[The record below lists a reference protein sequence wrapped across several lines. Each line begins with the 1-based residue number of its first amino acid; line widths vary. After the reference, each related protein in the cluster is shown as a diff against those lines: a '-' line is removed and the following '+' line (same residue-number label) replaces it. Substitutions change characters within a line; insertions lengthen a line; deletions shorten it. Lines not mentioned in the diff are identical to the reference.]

1 MPGPLPDVIRAL
13 LDPAAYDHGAPRI
26 ELIQTHISYV
36 LLAGDFAYKIKKPLD
51 LGFLDYST
59 LARRK
64 FLCEEEVRLNRRL
77 CSGVYLGV
85 VSITPGGTSGYRI
98 GAAGNA
104 VEYAVKM
111 RRVPAA
117 RMMPALLDR
126 GAVTPDDIRAI
137 ARVMAEFHRASA
149 SDREIARFGR
159 VDAVQQNIHDNFD
172 QTRRFI
178 GRTLRRDQFD
188 AIAAY
193 VDAFLR
199 EQRDLIDRR
208 ADEGR
213 VRDCHGD
220 LRSDSIVIGEDGQ
233 ICVMDRIEFSDRL
246 RFGDVADDMAFLS
259 MDLEFRGRRDL
270 ADELVAAYL
279 GEANDETLPLVWSL
293 YRCYRAYVRGKV
305 DSLLLDEPDV
315 PDDERERASGR
326 ATAYFDLA
334 YRYATESYPQAVV
347 MMIGLSGTGKS
358 YVAGALA
365 SRIGAALLRSD
376 VIRKQS
382 AGIDPATPM
391 REALDTGT
399 YADAARASVYP
410 LMHARASDY
419 LARGH
424 GVVLDATYIS
434 RANRDAAH
442 RVAADAGVPFLAIE
456 VTASEELVRAHLAGR
471 EAQRGAASD
480 AGWEVYLAQRRRLEP
495 PHELPPE
502 GILRIDAGQPLVA
515 NVDAAVAAIAQ
526 SAAKRS

>member
-85 VSITPGGTSGYRI
+85 VPIVLGGASGYRI
-98 GAAGNA
+98 AAVGDA

-111 RRVPAA
+111 RRVPAD
-117 RMMPALLDR
+117 RMMPVLLDH
-126 GAVTPDDIRAI
+126 GAVTPVAIRAI
-137 ARVMAEFHRASA
+137 AHTMAEFHRASA
-149 SDREIARFGR
+149 ADAALARFGR
-159 VDAVQQNIHDNFD
+159 VDAVRRNIQDNFD
-172 QTRRFI
+172 QTGRFI
-178 GRTLRRDQFD
+178 GRTISREQYD
-188 AIAAY
+188 AVTAY
-193 VDAFLR
+193 VEAFLR
-199 EQRDLIDRR
+199 DRRALIDRR
-208 ADEGR
+208 AGEGR

-220 LRSDSIVIGEDGQ
+220 LRSDSIVIREDGQ
-233 ICVMDRIEFSDRL
+233 ICVMDCIEFSDRL

-270 ADELVAAYL
+270 ADELAAAYL

-305 DSLLLDEPDV
+305 DSLLLDEPEV
-315 PDDERERASGR
+315 PDDERKRARVR

-334 YRYATESYPQAVV
+334 YRYATQSYPQTLV

-365 SRIGAALLRSD
+365 ARIGAALLRSD
-376 VIRKQS
+376 VVRKQA

-391 REALDTGT
+391 REALDTGI

-410 LMHARASDY
+410 LMHGRARDY

-424 GVVLDATYIS
+424 SVVLDATYIS
-434 RANRDAAH
+434 RSNRDAAR
-442 RVAADAGVPFLAIE
+442 RVAADAGLPFLAIE
-456 VTASEELVRAHLAGR
+456 VTATEDMVRSHLAGR
-471 EAQRGAASD
+471 EAQPGAASD
-480 AGWEVYLAQRRRLEP
+480 ADWQVYLAQRRRLEP
-495 PHELPPE
+495 PTELPP
-502 GILRIDAGQPLVA
+502 GTILRIEASHPLVA
-515 NVDAAVAAIAQ
+515 NIDAAVAAVAQ
-526 SAAKRS
+526 HNA

>member
-1 MPGPLPDVIRAL
+1 MPAPLPDIIRAL
-13 LDPAAYDHGAPRI
+13 LDPAAYDHPAAGV

-85 VSITPGGTSGYRI
+85 VAVVAAGAPGFRI
-98 GAAGNA
+98 GAPGKVA
-104 VEYAVKM
+104 EYAVKM
-111 RRVPAA
+111 HRVPPG
-117 RMMPALLDR
+117 RMMPALLER
-126 GAVTPDDIRAI
+126 GAVTPADIRTI
-137 ARVMAEFHRASA
+137 AHKMAQFHRASA
-149 SDREIARFGR
+149 ADGDIARFGR
-159 VDAVQQNIHDNFD
+159 ADAVRQNIQDNFD
-172 QTRRFI
+172 QTERFI
-178 GRTLRRDQFD
+178 GRTVSREQYD
-188 AIAAY
+188 AIVAF
-193 VDAFLR
+193 VDTFLR
-199 EQRDLIDRR
+199 DRRALIERR

-220 LRSDSIVIGEDGQ
+220 LRSDSIVIGENSEV
-233 ICVMDRIEFSDRL
+233 CVMDCIEFSDRL

-270 ADELVAAYL
+270 ADELAAAYL

-305 DSLLLDEPDV
+305 DSLLLDEPEV
-315 PDDERERASGR
+315 PDNERERARLR

-334 YRYATESYPQAVV
+334 HRYATESYPPALV

-365 SRIGAALLRSD
+365 ARIGAALVRSD
-376 VIRKQS
+376 VVRKQA
-382 AGIDPATPM
+382 AGIDPTTPM
-391 REALDTGT
+391 RAAIDTGI

-410 LMHARASDY
+410 LMHARARDY
-419 LARGH
+419 LGQGQ

-434 RANRDAAH
+434 RANRAAAR

-456 VTASEELVRAHLAGR
+456 VTATEDLVRDRLAAR
-471 EAQRGAASD
+471 QAQPGAASD
-480 AGWEVYLAQRRRLEP
+480 ADWQVYLAQRRRLEP
-495 PHELPPE
+495 PTELPPAA
-502 GILRIDAGQPLVA
+502 IVRIGASQPLVA
-515 NVDAAVAAIAQ
+515 NIDAAVAALRP
-526 SAAKRS
+526 SAT